1 MWIYI
6 IVAVFVLF
14 AIFKERQALGC
25 PNLPDG
31 SDCDNANGKA
41 VRGTLPVATDSTQTI
56 YKKMEKAADFADR
69 WVMWRIGVIISIPIL
84 FLIWYI
90 LYGRIPDEREL
101 VVGVVVISAIVY
113 FVMSFYKFHLIDYAK
128 NNIDAGIEILSTR
141 TR

>member
-25 PNLPDG
+25 PNVPDG

-41 VRGTLPVATDSTQTI
+41 VRGSLPVSSDPTQTI
-56 YKKMEKAADFADR
+56 YKKMERAADFADR
-69 WVMWRIGVIISIPIL
+69 WVVWRIGVIISIPIL
-84 FLIWYI
+84 FLMWYI
-90 LYGRIPDEREL
+90 LYSRIPDEREL
-101 VVGVVVISAIVY
+101 VVGMVIISAIFY
-113 FVMSFYKFHLIDYAK
+113 FVMGFYRHHLINYARD
-128 NNIDAGIEILSTR
+128 NIDAGIEILSTR

>member
-25 PNLPDG
+25 PNVPDG

-41 VRGTLPVATDSTQTI
+41 VRGSLPVSSDPTQTI
-56 YKKMEKAADFADR
+56 YKKIKKAADFADR
-69 WVMWRIGVIISIPIL
+69 WVMWRIGVIISIPVI

-90 LYGRIPDEREL
+90 LYSRIPDEKEL

-113 FVMSFYKFHLIDYAK
+113 FAMSFYKFHLIDIAGS
-128 NNIDAGIEILSTR
+128 NIETGVEILSTR